1 VRRILDRDVF
11 AEARA
16 DGRALDLPTAMP
28 LAAEVVP
35 EPREPGNDGRPPTCN
50 RAQSGH
56 PPTEPCSQGEQM
68 DLPRVDRLPLW
79 LRGRRTAILGTS
91 MSGKSTFLTSLLD
104 WITRADGTVEESL
117 IGRAVW
123 HVERLPPF
131 EHDGGFPLRLYRE
144 DCLGNQIWPDKTIA
158 ASEFRVRFWRQSEGL
173 RGLLDPYVVEE
184 HAFVDLPGER
194 VADFSM
200 ANRGYAEWS
209 DAILEEIRSKRP
221 YQAHARDYLALVD
234 GADALAEAEVVRA
247 YKTVLARFARRLL
260 PLVTP
265 STFLVE
271 EHGQYP
277 KAGDPA
283 PYEMSVEEH
292 LERGICGLDASSQFA
307 PLPASTRAANEE
319 LTHGFAQQYDQ
330 YRRRIVDPF
339 ATSFYDCDRLLILV
353 DVAAILEGG
362 PALYHSLR
370 RSLRMAI
377 DYLDPGLP
385 GSQRLAGLVR
395 RLLTGGRLG
404 STKVEEV
411 ALIATKA
418 DCVHRKD
425 RANLTALLE
434 QMTRDLFAEAVQ
446 RGWLTPRYFACA
458 AVEATRSDDEYPYLK
473 GWIARDPTVPD
484 VLDYRRFPVSKLPPT
499 WPAED
504 TWNPST
510 YRFAQVWPPKLNL
523 LGDRP
528 FPGINMDEVVE
539 LVGWGRL
546 TTRPLRT

>member
-1 VRRILDRDVF
+1 
-11 AEARA
+11 
-16 DGRALDLPTAMP
+16 
-28 LAAEVVP
+28 
-35 EPREPGNDGRPPTCN
+35 
-50 RAQSGH
+50 
-56 PPTEPCSQGEQM
+56 
-68 DLPRVDRLPLW
+68 
-79 LRGRRTAILGTS
+79 

-104 WITRADGTVEESL
+104 WIMRADGAIEESL
-117 IGRAVW
+117 AGKSIW

-131 EHDGGFPLRLYRE
+131 EQEGGFPLQSYRE
-144 DCLGNQIWPDKTIA
+144 DCLGNQLWPDKTVA
-158 ASEFRVRFWRQSEGL
+158 ASEFRFRFWRQSEGL
-173 RGLLDPYVVEE
+173 RSLLDPYVAEE
-184 HAFVDLPGER
+184 HLFVDLPGER

-209 DAILEEIRSKRP
+209 DAVLDEIRSRRP
-221 YQAHARDYLALVD
+221 YQAFARDYLELVD
-234 GADALAEAEVVRA
+234 RGQVTLTEGEIVTA

-271 EHGQYP
+271 DHGLYP
-277 KAGDPA
+277 KTGDPA

-292 LERGICGLDASSQFA
+292 LARAICGLDPSSEFV
-307 PLPASTRAANEE
+307 PLPVSARTANGTLARCFE
-319 LTHGFAQQYDQ
+319 QRYDA
-330 YRRRIVDPF
+330 YRRRIVDPL
-339 ATSFYDCDRLLILV
+339 ATGFYACDRLLILV

-362 PALYHSLR
+362 PAVYHSTR

-377 DYLDPGLP
+377 EYLDPGLP
-385 GSQRLAGLVR
+385 GGRRLANLVA

-404 STKVEEV
+404 DSKVGEV

-418 DCVHRKD
+418 DCVHRLD

-434 QMTRDLFAEAVQ
+434 QMTRDLFADAVHK
-446 RGWLTPRYFACA
+446 GWLTPTYLACA
-458 AVEATRSDDEYPYLK
+458 AVEATSSDDEYPYLK
-473 GWIARDPTVPD
+473 GWLARDPTLPD
-484 VLDYRRFPVSKLPPT
+484 ALEYRRFPVSKLPMA

-504 TWNPST
+504 AWNPSA

-528 FPGINMDEVVE
+528 FPGINMERVAE

-546 TTRPLRT
+546 TTRPHRD

>member
-1 VRRILDRDVF
+1 MEL
-11 AEARA
+11 
-16 DGRALDLPTAMP
+16 L
-28 LAAEVVP
+28 
-35 EPREPGNDGRPPTCN
+35 
-50 RAQSGH
+50 
-56 PPTEPCSQGEQM
+56 
-68 DLPRVDRLPLW
+68 RVDRIPLW
-79 LRGRRTAILGTS
+79 RQARRTAVLGTS

-104 WITRADGTVEESL
+104 AIMRSDGTVEESL
-117 IGRAVW
+117 TGRSVW

-131 EHDGGFPLRLYRE
+131 EQEGGFPLQAYRE
-144 DCLGNQIWPDKTIA
+144 DCLGNRIWPDKTVA
-158 ASEFRVRFWRQSEGL
+158 ASEFRLRFWRQSEGL
-173 RGLLDPYVVEE
+173 RGLLDPYVAEE

-221 YQAHARDYLALVD
+221 YQAFARDYLEMVD
-234 GADALAEAEVVRA
+234 RAEGTLSEPEVVLA
-247 YKTVLARFARRLL
+247 YKTVLARFARRFL
-260 PLVTP
+260 PLITP
-265 STFLVE
+265 STLLVD
-271 EHGQYP
+271 EHGRYP

-292 LERGICGLDASSQFA
+292 LQRGICGLDASSEFA
-307 PLPASTRAANEE
+307 PLPASARAAHDALARRFE
-319 LTHGFAQQYDQ
+319 QRYDA

-339 ATSFYDCDRLLILV
+339 ATAFYACDRLLILV

-362 PALYHSLR
+362 PALYHSTR

-385 GSQRLAGLVR
+385 GSQRLASLVR

-404 STKVEEV
+404 SAKVEEV

-418 DCVHRKD
+418 DCVHRLD

-434 QMTRDLFAEAVQ
+434 QLTRDLFEEAVHN
-446 RGWLTPRYFACA
+446 GWLTPTYLACA
-458 AVEATRSDDEYPYLK
+458 AVEATESDEEYPYLK
-473 GWIARDPTVPD
+473 GWIARDPSLPD
-484 VLDYRRFPVSKLPPT
+484 LLEYRRFPVSKLPPA

-504 TWNPST
+504 AWDPTA

-528 FPGINMDEVVE
+528 FPGITMERVAE

-546 TTRPLRT
+546 AGRPRRT